1 MATEFIR
8 FGLTK
13 SQRQG
18 TGVLQILG
26 ALGILAGTIYP
37 SIGLVAATGLSVL
50 MLLGFGVRL
59 KIKDSFVQSFPSFLM
74 LVLNLRAAFLFY
86 EIWMAPA

>member
-37 SIGLVAATGLSVL
+37 SIGL

-74 LVLNLRAAFLFY
+74 LVLNLWAAFLFY